1 MKKIFS
7 IMLGLAMAMGVN
19 AQTENPNRLIMMSKV
34 GNKAYAIDKI
44 DSIYFAK
51 KEGEV
56 RADVKFLEYVKD
68 DKKGDVLHV
77 AVTRTDPNCSYCID
91 VLPAN
96 TAKRYSDD
104 VLAQYFDQQKTTKFY
119 QDFTDAELTGFKQE
133 LEPNTKYTVFT
144 VAYDEYGVACEAS
157 RADFTTPKTPLIGN
171 PAISYTIDETT
182 TSSITLTV
190 TANEDCFGYYWCLFD
205 KGQAQAQFEQWGPM
219 FGFQNIESMIAQF
232 SGKKYEKVTTYTWKD
247 LKPGTEYD
255 ICVVP
260 VDEAG
265 TYADMVTIPVTT
277 KQQGGEGVAQ
287 VAITSGGA
295 SVQKTDDGDKL
306 TYTIIFTPNDQTA
319 VYHDGVVSKK
329 KFDEDGEEFWKNYLL
344 NGNPQDPNY
353 NQYGVDKYTFEANVG
368 EEYYGIAIAK
378 NANGEYGPMVKE
390 LFKVEAPAGVAPAKV
405 KANKGGVAT
414 RIKTN
419 EKRTAVVPVMKSVKL
434 VSAE

>member
-19 AQTENPNRLIMMSKV
+19 AQTENPNRLIMMSQA

-44 DSIYFAK
+44 DSIRFAK
-51 KEGEV
+51 KEGQV
-56 RADVKFLEYVKD
+56 RADVKFLKLVQDEE
-68 DKKGDVLHV
+68 KGNILHV
-77 AVTRTDPNCSYCID
+77 AVTRTSQDVSYCID
-91 VLPAN
+91 VLPTN
-96 TAKRYSDD
+96 TVKHYDD
-104 VLAQYFDQQKTTKFY
+104 NTLARYFDMQKTQKFN
-119 QDFTDAELTGFKQE
+119 QDFTDAELSGFSQK
-133 LEPNTKYTVFT
+133 LEPGTSYTVFT
-144 VAYDEYGVACEAS
+144 IAYDEYGVPCEGS
-157 RADFTTPKTPLIGN
+157 RAEFETPKAATVGN
-171 PAISYTIDETT
+171 PTVSYTIDETT
-182 TSSITLTV
+182 TNSFTITV
-190 TANEDCFGYYWCLFD
+190 TPNDDCAEYFWCSFG
-205 KGQAQAQFEQWGPM
+205 KGEAQAQFEQWGPM
-219 FGFQNIESMIAQF
+219 FGFPNIEAMVRQF
-232 SGKKYEKVTTYTWKD
+232 SGAAHEGVESNTWKD
-247 LKPGTEYD
+247 MAPGTDYEVL
-255 ICVVP
+255 VVP
-260 VDEAG
+260 VDVEG
-265 TYADMVTIPVTT
+265 NNGELVTIPVST
-277 KQQGGEGVAQ
+277 KQQGGDGIAQ

>member
-19 AQTENPNRLIMMSKV
+19 AQTENPNRLIMMSQA

-51 KEGEV
+51 KEGQV
-56 RADVKFLEYVKD
+56 RADVKFLKLVQDEE
-68 DKKGDVLHV
+68 KGNILHV
-77 AVTRTDPNCSYCID
+77 AVTRTSQDVSYCID
-91 VLPAN
+91 VLPTN
-96 TAKRYSDD
+96 TVKHYDD
-104 VLAQYFDQQKTTKFY
+104 NTLARYFDMQKTQKFN
-119 QDFTDAELTGFKQE
+119 QDFTDAELSGFSQK
-133 LEPNTKYTVFT
+133 LEPGTSYTVFT
-144 VAYDEYGVACEAS
+144 IAYDEYGVPCEGS
-157 RADFTTPKTPLIGN
+157 RAEFETPKAATVGN
-171 PAISYTIDETT
+171 PTVSYTIDETT
-182 TSSITLTV
+182 TNSFTITV
-190 TANEDCFGYYWCLFD
+190 TPNDDCAEYFWCSFG
-205 KGQAQAQFEQWGPM
+205 KGEAQAQFEQWGPM
-219 FGFQNIESMIAQF
+219 FGFPNIEAMVRQF
-232 SGKKYEKVTTYTWKD
+232 SGAAHEGVESNTWKD
-247 LKPGTEYD
+247 MAPGTDYEVL
-255 ICVVP
+255 VVP
-260 VDEAG
+260 VDVEG
-265 TYADMVTIPVTT
+265 NNGELVTIPVST
-277 KQQGGEGVAQ
+277 KQQGGDGIAQ

-419 EKRTAVVPVMKSVKL
+419 EKRTAVVPAMKTIKL

>member
-19 AQTENPNRLIMMSKV
+19 AQTENPNRLIVMSQA
-34 GNKAYAIDKI
+34 GNKAYALDKV

-56 RADVKFLEYVKD
+56 RADVKFLKYVKD

-77 AVTRTDPNCSYCID
+77 AVTRTDPNSSYCID
-91 VLPAN
+91 ILPAN

-104 VLAQYFDQQKTTKFY
+104 VLAQYFDQQKTTKFN

-157 RADFTTPKTPLIGN
+157 RADFTTPKAPLIGN

-182 TSSITLTV
+182 SSSFTLTV
-190 TANEDCFGYYWCLFD
+190 TANKDCLGYYWCMFE

-219 FGFQNIESMIAQF
+219 FGFPNIESMIAQF
-232 SGKKYEKVTTYTWKD
+232 SGREYDGVSTNTWKD
-247 LKPGTEYD
+247 LAPATDYEV
-255 ICVVP
+255 CVVP

-265 TYADMVTIPVTT
+265 TFADMVTIPVTT

-295 SVQKTDDGDKL
+295 EVYEDKL
-306 TYTIIFTPNDQTA
+306 LYTIIFTPNDQTA
-319 VYHDGVVSKK
+319 VYHDLVVSKEA
-329 KFDEDGEEFWKNYLL
+329 FDKDGEEFWKNYLL
-344 NGNPQDPNY
+344 NGNPEDPNY
-353 NQYGVDKYTFEANVG
+353 NQYGVDKFPFEAEAG
-368 EEYYGIAIAK
+368 KQYYGVAIAK
-378 NANGEYGPMVKE
+378 NAKGEYGPLVKE
-390 LFKVEAPAGVAPAKV
+390 LFTVEAPAGVAPAKV

>member
-19 AQTENPNRLIMMSKV
+19 AQTENPNRLIMMSQA
-34 GNKAYAIDKI
+34 GNKAYALDKI

-51 KEGEV
+51 KEGQV
-56 RADVKFLEYVKD
+56 RADVKFLKLVQDEE
-68 DKKGDVLHV
+68 KGNILHV
-77 AVTRTDPNCSYCID
+77 AVTRTSQDVSYCID
-91 VLPAN
+91 VLPTN
-96 TAKRYSDD
+96 TVKHYDD
-104 VLAQYFDQQKTTKFY
+104 NTLARYFDMQKTQKFN
-119 QDFTDAELTGFKQE
+119 QDFTDAELSGFSQK
-133 LEPNTKYTVFT
+133 LEPGTSYTVFT
-144 VAYDEYGVACEAS
+144 IAYDEYGVPCEGS
-157 RADFTTPKTPLIGN
+157 RAEFETPKAATVGN
-171 PAISYTIDETT
+171 PTVSYTIDETT
-182 TSSITLTV
+182 TNSFTITV
-190 TANEDCFGYYWCLFD
+190 TPNDDCAEYFWCSFG
-205 KGQAQAQFEQWGPM
+205 KGEAQAQFEQWGPM
-219 FGFQNIESMIAQF
+219 FGFPNIEAMVRQF
-232 SGKKYEKVTTYTWKD
+232 SGKAHEGVESNTWKD
-247 LKPGTEYD
+247 MAPGTDYEVL
-255 ICVVP
+255 VVP
-260 VDEAG
+260 VDVEG
-265 TYADMVTIPVTT
+265 NNGELVTIPVST
-277 KQQGGEGVAQ
+277 KQQGGDGIAQ

>member
-19 AQTENPNRLIMMSKV
+19 AQTENPNRLIMMSQA

-51 KEGEV
+51 KEGQV
-56 RADVKFLEYVKD
+56 RADVKFLKYVKD
-68 DKKGDVLHV
+68 DEKGDVLHV

-157 RADFTTPKTPLIGN
+157 RADFTTPKAPLIGN

-182 TSSITLTV
+182 SSSFTLTV
-190 TANEDCFGYYWCLFD
+190 TANEDCLGYYWCMFE

-219 FGFQNIESMIAQF
+219 FGFPNIESMIAQF
-232 SGKKYEKVTTYTWKD
+232 SGREYDGVSTNTWKD
-247 LKPGTEYD
+247 LAPATDYEV
-255 ICVVP
+255 CVVP

-265 TYADMVTIPVTT
+265 TFADMVTIPVST

>member
-19 AQTENPNRLIMMSKV
+19 AQTENPNRLIVMSQA
-34 GNKAYAIDKI
+34 GNKAYALDKV

-56 RADVKFLEYVKD
+56 RADVKFLKYVKD
-68 DKKGDVLHV
+68 DKKGDILHV

-119 QDFTDAELTGFKQE
+119 KDFTDAELTGFKQE

>member
-34 GNKAYAIDKI
+34 GNKAFALDKV

-104 VLAQYFDQQKTTKFY
+104 VLAQYFDQQKTTKFN
-119 QDFTDAELTGFKQE
+119 QDFTNAELTGFKQE

-157 RADFTTPKTPLIGN
+157 RADFTTPKAPLIGN

-182 TSSITLTV
+182 SSSFTLTV
-190 TANEDCFGYYWCLFD
+190 TANKDCLGYYWCMFE

-219 FGFQNIESMIAQF
+219 FGFSNIESMIAQF
-232 SGKKYEKVTTYTWKD
+232 SGREYDGVSTNTWKD
-247 LKPGTEYD
+247 LAPATDYEV
-255 ICVVP
+255 CVVP

-265 TYADMVTIPVTT
+265 TFADMVTIPVTT

-295 SVQKTDDGDKL
+295 NVYEDKL

-319 VYHDGVVSKK
+319 VHHDLVVSKEA
-329 KFDEDGEEFWKNYLL
+329 FDKEGEETWKNYLL
-344 NGNPQDPNY
+344 NGDPQDPNY
-353 NQYGVDKYTFEANVG
+353 NQYGVDKYTFEANAG

>member
-19 AQTENPNRLIMMSKV
+19 AQTENPNRLIMMSQA
-34 GNKAYAIDKI
+34 GNKAYALDKI

-51 KEGEV
+51 KEGQV
-56 RADVKFLEYVKD
+56 RADVKFLKYEKD
-68 DKKGDVLHV
+68 DEKGDVLHV
-77 AVTRTDPNCSYCID
+77 AVTRTDPNSSYCID
-91 VLPAN
+91 ILPAN

-104 VLAQYFDQQKTTKFY
+104 VLAQYFDQQKTTKFN
-119 QDFTDAELTGFKQE
+119 QDFTNAELTGFKQE

-157 RADFTTPKTPLIGN
+157 RADFETPKTPLIGN

-219 FGFQNIESMIAQF
+219 FGFPNIESMIAQF
-232 SGKKYEKVTTYTWKD
+232 SGREYDGVSTNTWKD
-247 LKPGTEYD
+247 LAPATDYEV
-255 ICVVP
+255 CVVP

-265 TYADMVTIPVTT
+265 TFADMVTIPVST

-295 SVQKTDDGDKL
+295 EVYEGKL
-306 TYTIIFTPNDQTA
+306 LYTIIFTPNDQTA
-319 VYHDGVVSKK
+319 VYHDLVVSKEA
-329 KFDEDGEEFWKNYLL
+329 FDKDGEEFWKNYLL
-344 NGNPQDPNY
+344 NGNPEDPNY
-353 NQYGVDKYTFEANVG
+353 NQYGVDKFPFEAEAG
-368 EEYYGIAIAK
+368 KQYYGVAIAK
-378 NANGEYGPMVKE
+378 NAKGEYGPLVKE
-390 LFKVEAPAGVAPAKV
+390 LFTVEAPAGVAPAKV

-419 EKRTAVVPVMKSVKL
+419 EKRTAVVPVMKSIKL

>member
-19 AQTENPNRLIMMSKV
+19 AQTENPNRLIMMSQA
-34 GNKAYAIDKI
+34 GNKAYALDKI

-51 KEGEV
+51 KEGQV
-56 RADVKFLEYVKD
+56 RADVKFLKYVKD
-68 DKKGDVLHV
+68 DKKGDILHV

-119 QDFTDAELTGFKQE
+119 KDFTDAELTGFKQE

-157 RADFTTPKTPLIGN
+157 RADFTTPKTPLVGN

>member
-19 AQTENPNRLIMMSKV
+19 AQTENPNRLIMMSQA
-34 GNKAYAIDKI
+34 GNKAYALDKI

-51 KEGEV
+51 KEGQV
-56 RADVKFLEYVKD
+56 RADVKFLKYEKD
-68 DKKGDVLHV
+68 DEKGDVLHV
-77 AVTRTDPNCSYCID
+77 AVTRTDPNSSYCID
-91 VLPAN
+91 ILPAN

-104 VLAQYFDQQKTTKFY
+104 VLAQYFDQQKTTKFN
-119 QDFTDAELTGFKQE
+119 QDFTNAELTGFKQE

-232 SGKKYEKVTTYTWKD
+232 SGREYDGVSTNTWKD
-247 LKPGTEYD
+247 LAPATDYEV
-255 ICVVP
+255 CVVP

-265 TYADMVTIPVTT
+265 TFADMVTIPVST

-295 SVQKTDDGDKL
+295 EVYEGKL
-306 TYTIIFTPNDQTA
+306 LYTIIFTPNDQTA
-319 VYHDGVVSKK
+319 VYHDLVVSKEA
-329 KFDEDGEEFWKNYLL
+329 FDKDGEEFWKNYLL
-344 NGNPQDPNY
+344 NGNPEDPNY
-353 NQYGVDKYTFEANVG
+353 NQYGVDKFPFEAEAG
-368 EEYYGIAIAK
+368 KQYYGVAIAK
-378 NANGEYGPMVKE
+378 NAKGEYGPLVKE
-390 LFKVEAPAGVAPAKV
+390 LFTVEAPAGVAPAKV

-419 EKRTAVVPVMKSVKL
+419 EKRTAVVPVMKSIKL

>member
-19 AQTENPNRLIMMSKV
+19 AQTENPNRLIMMSQA

-44 DSIYFAK
+44 DSIRFAK
-51 KEGEV
+51 KEGQV
-56 RADVKFLEYVKD
+56 RADVKFLKYVKD
-68 DKKGDVLHV
+68 DEKGDVLHV
-77 AVTRTDPNCSYCID
+77 AVTRTDPNSSYCID
-91 VLPAN
+91 ILPAN
-96 TAKRYSDD
+96 TAKGYSDD
-104 VLAQYFDQQKTTKFY
+104 VLAQYFDKQKTTQFY

-157 RADFTTPKTPLIGN
+157 RADFTTPKAPLIGN

-182 TSSITLTV
+182 SSSFTLTV
-190 TANEDCFGYYWCLFD
+190 TANKDCLGYYWCMFE

-219 FGFQNIESMIAQF
+219 FGFPNIESMIAQF
-232 SGKKYEKVTTYTWKD
+232 SGKKYEEVSTNTWKD
-247 LKPGTEYD
+247 LAPGTDYEV
-255 ICVVP
+255 CVVP

-295 SVQKTDDGDKL
+295 EVYEGKL
-306 TYTIIFTPNDQTA
+306 LYTIIFTPNDQTA
-319 VYHDGVVSKK
+319 VYHDLVVSKEA
-329 KFDEDGEEFWKNYLL
+329 FDKDGEEFWKNYLL
-344 NGNPQDPNY
+344 NGNPEDPNY
-353 NQYGVDKYTFEANVG
+353 NQYGVDKFPFEAEAG
-368 EEYYGIAIAK
+368 KQYYGVAIAK
-378 NANGEYGPMVKE
+378 NAKGEYGPLVKE
-390 LFKVEAPAGVAPAKV
+390 LFTVEAPAGVAPAKV

-419 EKRTAVVPVMKSVKL
+419 EKRTAVVPAMKTIKL

>member
-19 AQTENPNRLIMMSKV
+19 AQTENPNRLIVMSQA
-34 GNKAYAIDKI
+34 GNKAYALDKV

-56 RADVKFLEYVKD
+56 RADVKFLKYVKD

-77 AVTRTDPNCSYCID
+77 AVTRTDPNSSYCID
-91 VLPAN
+91 ILPAN

-104 VLAQYFDQQKTTKFY
+104 VLAQYFDQQKTTKFN

-157 RADFTTPKTPLIGN
+157 RADFTTPKAPLIGN

-182 TSSITLTV
+182 NSSFTLTV
-190 TANEDCFGYYWCLFD
+190 TANKDCLGYYWCMFE

-219 FGFQNIESMIAQF
+219 FGFPNIESMIAQF
-232 SGKKYEKVTTYTWKD
+232 SGREYDGVSTNTWKD
-247 LKPGTEYD
+247 LAPATDYEV
-255 ICVVP
+255 CVVP

-265 TYADMVTIPVTT
+265 TFADMVTIPVTT

-295 SVQKTDDGDKL
+295 EVYEDKL
-306 TYTIIFTPNDQTA
+306 LYTIIFTPNDQTA
-319 VYHDGVVSKK
+319 VYHDLVVSKEA
-329 KFDEDGEEFWKNYLL
+329 FDKDGEEFWKNYLL
-344 NGNPQDPNY
+344 NGNPEDPNY
-353 NQYGVDKYTFEANVG
+353 NQYGVDKFPFEAEAG
-368 EEYYGIAIAK
+368 KQYYGVAIAK
-378 NANGEYGPMVKE
+378 NAKGEYGPLVKE
-390 LFKVEAPAGVAPAKV
+390 LFTVEAPAGVAPAKV

-419 EKRTAVVPVMKSVKL
+419 EKRTAVVPVMKSIKL

>member
-7 IMLGLAMAMGVN
+7 IMLGLAMAMSVN
-19 AQTENPNRLIMMSKV
+19 AQTENPNRLIMMSQA
-34 GNKAYAIDKI
+34 GNKAYALDKI

-51 KEGEV
+51 KEGQV
-56 RADVKFLEYVKD
+56 RADVKFLKYVKD
-68 DKKGDVLHV
+68 DKKGDILHV

-119 QDFTDAELTGFKQE
+119 KDFTDAELTGFKQE

-295 SVQKTDDGDKL
+295 SVQKTDDGDEL

>member
-19 AQTENPNRLIMMSKV
+19 AQTENPNRLIVMSQA
-34 GNKAYAIDKI
+34 GNKAYALDKV

-56 RADVKFLEYVKD
+56 RADVKFLKYVKD

-77 AVTRTDPNCSYCID
+77 AVTRTDPNSSYCID
-91 VLPAN
+91 ILPAN

-104 VLAQYFDQQKTTKFY
+104 VLAQYFDQQKTTKFN

-157 RADFTTPKTPLIGN
+157 RADFTTPKAPLIGN

-182 TSSITLTV
+182 SSSFTLTV
-190 TANEDCFGYYWCLFD
+190 TANKDCLGYYWCMFE

-219 FGFQNIESMIAQF
+219 FGFPNIESMIAQF
-232 SGKKYEKVTTYTWKD
+232 SGREYDGVSTNTWKD
-247 LKPGTEYD
+247 LAPATDYEV
-255 ICVVP
+255 CVVP

-265 TYADMVTIPVTT
+265 TFADMVTIPVTT

-295 SVQKTDDGDKL
+295 EVYEDKL
-306 TYTIIFTPNDQTA
+306 LYTIIFTPNDQTA
-319 VYHDGVVSKK
+319 VYHDLVVSKEA
-329 KFDEDGEEFWKNYLL
+329 FDKDGEEFWKNYLL
-344 NGNPQDPNY
+344 NGNPEDPNY
-353 NQYGVDKYTFEANVG
+353 NQYGVDKFPFEAEAG
-368 EEYYGIAIAK
+368 KQYYGVAIAK
-378 NANGEYGPMVKE
+378 NAKGEYGPLVKE
-390 LFKVEAPAGVAPAKV
+390 LFAVEAPAGVAPAKV

-419 EKRTAVVPVMKSVKL
+419 EKRTAVVPVMKSIKL

>member
-19 AQTENPNRLIMMSKV
+19 AQTENPNRLIMMSQA
-34 GNKAYAIDKI
+34 GNKAYALDKI

-51 KEGEV
+51 KEGQV
-56 RADVKFLEYVKD
+56 RADVKFLKYVKD
-68 DKKGDVLHV
+68 DKKGDILHV

-119 QDFTDAELTGFKQE
+119 KDFTDAELTGFKQE

-295 SVQKTDDGDKL
+295 EVYEGKL
-306 TYTIIFTPNDQTA
+306 LYTIIFTPNDQTA
-319 VYHDGVVSKK
+319 VYHDLVVSKEA
-329 KFDEDGEEFWKNYLL
+329 FDKDGEEFWKNYLL
-344 NGNPQDPNY
+344 NGNPEDPNY
-353 NQYGVDKYTFEANVG
+353 NQYGVDKFPFEAEAG
-368 EEYYGIAIAK
+368 KQYYGIAIAK

-390 LFKVEAPAGVAPAKV
+390 LFKVEAPAGVAPAEV

>member
-19 AQTENPNRLIMMSKV
+19 AQTENPNRLIMMSQA
-34 GNKAYAIDKI
+34 GNKAYALDKI

-51 KEGEV
+51 KEGQV
-56 RADVKFLEYVKD
+56 RADVKFLKYEKD
-68 DKKGDVLHV
+68 DEKGDVLHV

-91 VLPAN
+91 ILPAN

-104 VLAQYFDQQKTTKFY
+104 VLAQYFDQQKTTKFN
-119 QDFTDAELTGFKQE
+119 QDFTNAELTGFKQE

>member
-19 AQTENPNRLIMMSKV
+19 AQTENPNRLIMMSQA

-44 DSIYFAK
+44 DSIRFAK
-51 KEGEV
+51 KEGQV
-56 RADVKFLEYVKD
+56 RADVKFLKYEKD
-68 DKKGDVLHV
+68 AEKGDVLHV
-77 AVTRTDPNCSYCID
+77 AVTRTDPNSSYCID

-104 VLAQYFDQQKTTKFY
+104 VLAQYFDKQKTTQFN

-133 LEPNTKYTVFT
+133 LEPNTQYTVFT

-157 RADFTTPKTPLIGN
+157 RADFTTPKTPLVGN

-182 TSSITLTV
+182 TSSFTLTV
-190 TANEDCFGYYWCLFD
+190 TANEDCFGYYWCMFE

-219 FGFQNIESMIAQF
+219 FGFPNIESMIAQF
-232 SGKKYEKVTTYTWKD
+232 SGKKYEEVSTHTWKD
-247 LKPGTEYD
+247 LAPGTDYEV
-255 ICVVP
+255 CVVP

-265 TYADMVTIPVTT
+265 TYADMITIPVTT

-295 SVQKTDDGDKL
+295 EVYEGKL
-306 TYTIIFTPNDQTA
+306 LYTIIFTPNDQTA
-319 VYHDGVVSKK
+319 VYHDLVVSKEA
-329 KFDEDGEEFWKNYLL
+329 FDKDGEEFWKNYLL
-344 NGNPQDPNY
+344 NGNPEDPNY
-353 NQYGVDKYTFEANVG
+353 NQYGVDKFPFEAEAG
-368 EEYYGIAIAK
+368 KQYYGVAIAK
-378 NANGEYGPMVKE
+378 NAKGEYGPLVKE
-390 LFKVEAPAGVAPAKV
+390 LFTVEAPAGVAPAKV

-419 EKRTAVVPVMKSVKL
+419 EKRTAVVPVMKSIKL

>member
-1 MKKIFS
+1 
-7 IMLGLAMAMGVN
+7 MLGLAMAMSVN
-19 AQTENPNRLIMMSKV
+19 AQTENPNRLIMMSQA
-34 GNKAYAIDKI
+34 GNKAYALDKI

-51 KEGEV
+51 KEGQV
-56 RADVKFLEYVKD
+56 RADVKFLKYVKD
-68 DKKGDVLHV
+68 DKKGDILHV

-119 QDFTDAELTGFKQE
+119 KDFTDAELTGFKQE

-295 SVQKTDDGDKL
+295 SVQKTDDGDEL

>member
-19 AQTENPNRLIMMSKV
+19 AQTENPNRLIMMSQA
-34 GNKAYAIDKI
+34 GNKAYALDKI

-56 RADVKFLEYVKD
+56 RADVKFLKYVKD

-77 AVTRTDPNCSYCID
+77 AVTRTDPNSSYCID
-91 VLPAN
+91 ILPAN

-104 VLAQYFDQQKTTKFY
+104 VLAQYFDQQKITKFN

-157 RADFTTPKTPLIGN
+157 RADFTTPKAPLIGN

-182 TSSITLTV
+182 SSSFTLTV
-190 TANEDCFGYYWCLFD
+190 TANKDCLGYYWCMFE

-219 FGFQNIESMIAQF
+219 FGFPNIESMIAQF
-232 SGKKYEKVTTYTWKD
+232 SGREYDGVSTNTWKD
-247 LKPGTEYD
+247 LAPATDYEV
-255 ICVVP
+255 CVVP

-265 TYADMVTIPVTT
+265 TFADMVTIPVTT

-287 VAITSGGA
+287 VAITSEGVTEYEGEEGKQL
-295 SVQKTDDGDKL
+295 VCTL
-306 TYTIIFTPNDQTA
+306 VFTPNDQTA
-319 VYHDGVVSKK
+319 VYHDLVVEKGA
-329 KFDEDGEEFWKNYLL
+329 FDKEGEEYWKNYLL
-344 NGNPQDPNY
+344 NGDPQDPNY
-353 NQYGVDKYTFEANVG
+353 NQYGVDRFPFAAEAG
-368 EEYYGIAIAK
+368 KQYYGVAIAK
-378 NANGEYGPMVKE
+378 NAKGEYGPLVKE
-390 LFKVEAPAGVAPAKV
+390 LFNVEAPAGVAPAKV

-414 RIKTN
+414 RIKSN
-419 EKRTAVVPVMKSVKL
+419 EKRTAVVPVMKTIKL

>member
-19 AQTENPNRLIMMSKV
+19 AQTENPNRLIMMSQA
-34 GNKAYAIDKI
+34 GNKAYALDKI

-51 KEGEV
+51 KEGQV
-56 RADVKFLEYVKD
+56 RADVKFLKYVKD
-68 DKKGDVLHV
+68 DEKGDVLHV

-104 VLAQYFDQQKTTKFY
+104 VLAQYFDQQKTTKFN
-119 QDFTDAELTGFKQE
+119 QDFTNAELTGFKQE

-157 RADFTTPKTPLIGN
+157 RADFTTPKAPLIGN

>member
-19 AQTENPNRLIMMSKV
+19 AQTENPNRLIMMSQA

-51 KEGEV
+51 KEGQV
-56 RADVKFLEYVKD
+56 RADVKFLKYVKD
-68 DKKGDVLHV
+68 DEKGDVLHV

-144 VAYDEYGVACEAS
+144 VAYDEYGASCDAS
-157 RADFTTPKTPLIGN
+157 RTDFTTAKAPLIGN

-182 TSSITLTV
+182 SSSFTLTV
-190 TANEDCFGYYWCLFD
+190 TANEDCLGYYWCMFE

-219 FGFQNIESMIAQF
+219 FGFPNIESMIAQF
-232 SGKKYEKVTTYTWKD
+232 SGREYDGVSTNTWKD
-247 LKPGTEYD
+247 LAPATDYEV
-255 ICVVP
+255 CVVP

-265 TYADMVTIPVTT
+265 TFADMVTIPVST

-295 SVQKTDDGDKL
+295 EVYEGKL
-306 TYTIIFTPNDQTA
+306 LYTIIFTPNDQTA
-319 VYHDGVVSKK
+319 VYHDLVVSKEA
-329 KFDEDGEEFWKNYLL
+329 FDKDGEEFWKNYLL
-344 NGNPQDPNY
+344 NGNPEDPNY
-353 NQYGVDKYTFEANVG
+353 NQYGVDKFPFEAEAG
-368 EEYYGIAIAK
+368 KQYYGVAIAK
-378 NANGEYGPMVKE
+378 NAKGEYGPLVKE
-390 LFKVEAPAGVAPAKV
+390 LFTVEAPAGVAPAKV

>member
-19 AQTENPNRLIMMSKV
+19 AQTENPNRLIVMSQA
-34 GNKAYAIDKI
+34 GNKAYALDKV

-56 RADVKFLEYVKD
+56 RADVKFLKYVKD

-77 AVTRTDPNCSYCID
+77 AVTRTDPNSSYCID
-91 VLPAN
+91 ILPAN

-104 VLAQYFDQQKTTKFY
+104 VLAQYFDQQKTTKFN

-157 RADFTTPKTPLIGN
+157 RADFTTPKAPLIGN

-182 TSSITLTV
+182 SSSFTLTV
-190 TANEDCFGYYWCLFD
+190 TANKDCLGYYWCMFE

-219 FGFQNIESMIAQF
+219 FGFPNIESMIAQF
-232 SGKKYEKVTTYTWKD
+232 SGREYDGVSTNTWKD
-247 LKPGTEYD
+247 LAPATDYEV
-255 ICVVP
+255 CVVP

-265 TYADMVTIPVTT
+265 TFADMVTIPVTT

-295 SVQKTDDGDKL
+295 NVYEDKL
-306 TYTIIFTPNDQTA
+306 LYTIIFTPNDQTA
-319 VYHDGVVSKK
+319 VHHDLVVSKEA
-329 KFDEDGEEFWKNYLL
+329 FDKEGEETWKNYLL
-344 NGNPQDPNY
+344 NGDPQDPNY
-353 NQYGVDKYTFEANVG
+353 NQYGVDKYTFEANAG

-414 RIKTN
+414 RINSN
-419 EKRTAVVPVMKSVKL
+419 EKRTAVVPVMKRIQL
-434 VSAE
+434 VNAE

>member
-19 AQTENPNRLIMMSKV
+19 AQTENPNRLIMMSQA
-34 GNKAYAIDKI
+34 GNKAYALDKI
-44 DSIYFAK
+44 DSIYFVK
-51 KEGEV
+51 KEGQV
-56 RADVKFLEYVKD
+56 RADVKFLKYVKD
-68 DKKGDVLHV
+68 DKKGDILHV

-119 QDFTDAELTGFKQE
+119 KDFTDAELTGFKQE

>member
-19 AQTENPNRLIMMSKV
+19 AQTENPNRLIMMSQA
-34 GNKAYAIDKI
+34 GNKAYALDKI

-51 KEGEV
+51 KEGQV
-56 RADVKFLEYVKD
+56 RADVKFLKYVKD
-68 DKKGDVLHV
+68 DKKGNILHV

-119 QDFTDAELTGFKQE
+119 KDFTDAELTGFKQE

>member
-19 AQTENPNRLIMMSKV
+19 AQTENPNRLIVMSQA
-34 GNKAYAIDKI
+34 GNKAYALDKV

-56 RADVKFLEYVKD
+56 RADVKFLKYVKD

-77 AVTRTDPNCSYCID
+77 AVTRTDPNSSYCID
-91 VLPAN
+91 ILPAN

-104 VLAQYFDQQKTTKFY
+104 VLAQYFDQQKTTKFN

-157 RADFTTPKTPLIGN
+157 RADFTTPKAPLIGN

-182 TSSITLTV
+182 SSSFTLTV
-190 TANEDCFGYYWCLFD
+190 TANKDCLGYYWCMFE

-219 FGFQNIESMIAQF
+219 FGFPNIESMIAQF
-232 SGKKYEKVTTYTWKD
+232 SGREYDGVSTNTWKD
-247 LKPGTEYD
+247 LAPATDYEV
-255 ICVVP
+255 CVVP

-265 TYADMVTIPVTT
+265 TFADMVTIPVTT
-277 KQQGGEGVAQ
+277 KWQGGEGVAQ

-295 SVQKTDDGDKL
+295 NVYEDKL
-306 TYTIIFTPNDQTA
+306 LYTIIFTPNDQTA
-319 VYHDGVVSKK
+319 VHHDLVVSKEAFDK
-329 KFDEDGEEFWKNYLL
+329 KGEETWKNYLL
-344 NGNPQDPNY
+344 NGDPQDPNY
-353 NQYGVDKYTFEANVG
+353 NQYGVDKYTFEANAG

>member
-19 AQTENPNRLIMMSKV
+19 AQTENPNRLIVMSQA
-34 GNKAYAIDKI
+34 GNKAYALDKV

-56 RADVKFLEYVKD
+56 RADVKFLKYVKD

-77 AVTRTDPNCSYCID
+77 AVTRTDPNSSYCID
-91 VLPAN
+91 ILPAN

-104 VLAQYFDQQKTTKFY
+104 VLAQYFDQQKTTKFN
-119 QDFTDAELTGFKQE
+119 QDFTNAELTGFKQE

-157 RADFTTPKTPLIGN
+157 RADFETPKTPLIGN
-171 PAISYTIDETT
+171 PVISYTIDETT

-295 SVQKTDDGDKL
+295 EVYEGKL
-306 TYTIIFTPNDQTA
+306 LYTIIFTPNDQTA
-319 VYHDGVVSKK
+319 VYHDLVVSKEA
-329 KFDEDGEEFWKNYLL
+329 FDKDGEEFWKNYLL
-344 NGNPQDPNY
+344 NGNPEDPNY
-353 NQYGVDKYTFEANVG
+353 NQYGVDKFPFEAEAG
-368 EEYYGIAIAK
+368 KQYYGVAIAK
-378 NANGEYGPMVKE
+378 NAKGEYGPLVKE
-390 LFKVEAPAGVAPAKV
+390 LFTVEAPAGVAPAKV

>member
-19 AQTENPNRLIMMSKV
+19 AQTENPNRLIMMSQA

-51 KEGEV
+51 KEGQV
-56 RADVKFLEYVKD
+56 RADVKFLKYEKD
-68 DKKGDVLHV
+68 AEKGDVLHV
-77 AVTRTDPNCSYCID
+77 AVTRTDPNSSYCID
-91 VLPAN
+91 ILPAN

-104 VLAQYFDQQKTTKFY
+104 VLAQYFDQQKTTKFN

-133 LEPNTKYTVFT
+133 LEPNTQYTVFT

-157 RADFTTPKTPLIGN
+157 RADFTTPKTPLVGN

-182 TSSITLTV
+182 TSSFTLTV
-190 TANEDCFGYYWCLFD
+190 TANEDCFGYYWCMFE

-219 FGFQNIESMIAQF
+219 FGFPNIESMIAQF
-232 SGKKYEKVTTYTWKD
+232 SGKKYEEVSTHTWKD
-247 LKPGTEYD
+247 LAPGTDYEV
-255 ICVVP
+255 CVVP

-295 SVQKTDDGDKL
+295 EVYEGKL
-306 TYTIIFTPNDQTA
+306 LYTIIFTPNDQTA
-319 VYHDGVVSKK
+319 VYHDLVVSKEA
-329 KFDEDGEEFWKNYLL
+329 FDKDGEEFWKNYLL
-344 NGNPQDPNY
+344 NGNPEDPNY
-353 NQYGVDKYTFEANVG
+353 NQYGVDKFPFEAEAG
-368 EEYYGIAIAK
+368 KQYYGVAIAK
-378 NANGEYGPMVKE
+378 NAKGEYGPLVKE
-390 LFKVEAPAGVAPAKV
+390 LFTVEAPAGVAPAKV

-414 RIKTN
+414 RIKSN
-419 EKRTAVVPVMKSVKL
+419 EKRTAVAPVMKGIQL
-434 VSAE
+434 VNAE

>member
-19 AQTENPNRLIMMSKV
+19 AQTENPNRLIVMSQA
-34 GNKAYAIDKI
+34 GNKAYALDKV

-56 RADVKFLEYVKD
+56 RADVKFLKYVKD

-77 AVTRTDPNCSYCID
+77 AVTRTDPNSSYCID
-91 VLPAN
+91 ILPAN
-96 TAKRYSDD
+96 TAKRYLDD
-104 VLAQYFDQQKTTKFY
+104 VLAQYFDQQKTTKFN
-119 QDFTDAELTGFKQE
+119 QNFTDAELTGFKQE

-157 RADFTTPKTPLIGN
+157 RADFTTPKAPLIGN

-182 TSSITLTV
+182 SSSFTLTV
-190 TANEDCFGYYWCLFD
+190 TANKDCLGYYWCMFE

-219 FGFQNIESMIAQF
+219 FGFPNIESMIAQF
-232 SGKKYEKVTTYTWKD
+232 SGREYDGVSTNTWKD
-247 LKPGTEYD
+247 LAPATDYEV
-255 ICVVP
+255 CVVP

-265 TYADMVTIPVTT
+265 TFADMVTIPVTT

-295 SVQKTDDGDKL
+295 NVYEDKL
-306 TYTIIFTPNDQTA
+306 LYTIIFTPNDQTA
-319 VYHDGVVSKK
+319 VHHDLVVSKEA
-329 KFDEDGEEFWKNYLL
+329 FDKEGEETWKNYLL
-344 NGNPQDPNY
+344 NGDPQDPNY
-353 NQYGVDKYTFEANVG
+353 NQYGVDKYTFEANAG

>member
-1 MKKIFS
+1 
-7 IMLGLAMAMGVN
+7 MLGLAMAMGVN
-19 AQTENPNRLIMMSKV
+19 AQTENPNRLIMMSQA
-34 GNKAYAIDKI
+34 GNKAYALDKI

-51 KEGEV
+51 KEGQV
-56 RADVKFLEYVKD
+56 RADVKFLKLVQDEE
-68 DKKGDVLHV
+68 KGNILHV
-77 AVTRTDPNCSYCID
+77 AVTRTSQDVSYCID
-91 VLPAN
+91 VLPTN
-96 TAKRYSDD
+96 TVKHYDD
-104 VLAQYFDQQKTTKFY
+104 NTLARYFDMQKTQKFN
-119 QDFTDAELTGFKQE
+119 QDFTDAELSGFSQK
-133 LEPNTKYTVFT
+133 LEPGTSYTVFT
-144 VAYDEYGVACEAS
+144 IAYDEYGVPCEGS
-157 RADFTTPKTPLIGN
+157 RAEFETPKAATVGN
-171 PAISYTIDETT
+171 PTVSYTIDETT
-182 TSSITLTV
+182 TNSFTITV
-190 TANEDCFGYYWCLFD
+190 TPNDDCAEYFWCSFG
-205 KGQAQAQFEQWGPM
+205 KGEAQAQFEQWGPM
-219 FGFQNIESMIAQF
+219 FGFPNIEAMVRQF
-232 SGKKYEKVTTYTWKD
+232 SGAAHEGVESNTWKD
-247 LKPGTEYD
+247 MAPGTDYEVL
-255 ICVVP
+255 VVP
-260 VDEAG
+260 VDVEG
-265 TYADMVTIPVTT
+265 NNGELVTIPVST
-277 KQQGGEGVAQ
+277 KQQGGDGIAQ

>member
-19 AQTENPNRLIMMSKV
+19 AQTENPNRLIVMSQA
-34 GNKAYAIDKI
+34 GNKAYALDKV

-56 RADVKFLEYVKD
+56 RADVKFLKYVKD

-77 AVTRTDPNCSYCID
+77 AVTRTDPNSSYCID
-91 VLPAN
+91 ILPAN

-104 VLAQYFDQQKTTKFY
+104 VLAQYFDQQKTTKFN

-157 RADFTTPKTPLIGN
+157 RADFTTPKAPLIGN

-182 TSSITLTV
+182 SSSFTLTV
-190 TANEDCFGYYWCLFD
+190 TANKDCLGYYWCMFE

-219 FGFQNIESMIAQF
+219 FGFPNIESMIAQF
-232 SGKKYEKVTTYTWKD
+232 SGREYDGVSTNTWKD
-247 LKPGTEYD
+247 LAPATDYEV
-255 ICVVP
+255 CVVP

-265 TYADMVTIPVTT
+265 TFADMVTIPVTT

-295 SVQKTDDGDKL
+295 NVYEDKL
-306 TYTIIFTPNDQTA
+306 LYTIIFTPNDQTA
-319 VYHDGVVSKK
+319 VHHDLVVSKEA
-329 KFDEDGEEFWKNYLL
+329 FDKEGEKTWKNYLL
-344 NGNPQDPNY
+344 NGDPQDPNY
-353 NQYGVDKYTFEANVG
+353 NQYGVDKYTFEANAG

-414 RIKTN
+414 RINSN
-419 EKRTAVVPVMKSVKL
+419 EKRTAVVPVMKSIKL
-434 VSAE
+434 VNAE

>member
-34 GNKAYAIDKI
+34 GNKAFALDKV

-104 VLAQYFDQQKTTKFY
+104 VLAQYFDQQKTTKFN
-119 QDFTDAELTGFKQE
+119 QDFTNAELTGFKQE

-157 RADFTTPKTPLIGN
+157 RADFTTPKAPLIGN

-182 TSSITLTV
+182 SSSFTLTV
-190 TANEDCFGYYWCLFD
+190 TANKDCLGYYWCMFE

-219 FGFQNIESMIAQF
+219 FGFPNIESMIAQF
-232 SGKKYEKVTTYTWKD
+232 SGREYDGVSTNTWKD
-247 LKPGTEYD
+247 LAPATDYEV
-255 ICVVP
+255 CVVP

-265 TYADMVTIPVTT
+265 TFADMVTIPVTT

-295 SVQKTDDGDKL
+295 NVYEDKL
-306 TYTIIFTPNDQTA
+306 LYTIIFTPNDQTA
-319 VYHDGVVSKK
+319 VHHDLVVSKEA
-329 KFDEDGEEFWKNYLL
+329 FDKEGEETWKNYLL
-344 NGNPQDPNY
+344 NGDPQDPNY
-353 NQYGVDKYTFEANVG
+353 NQYGVDKYTFEANAG

>member
-19 AQTENPNRLIMMSKV
+19 AQTENPNRLIVMSQA
-34 GNKAYAIDKI
+34 GNKAYALDKV

-77 AVTRTDPNCSYCID
+77 AVTRTDPNSSYCID
-91 VLPAN
+91 ILPAN

-104 VLAQYFDQQKTTKFY
+104 VLAQYFDQQKTTKFN

-157 RADFTTPKTPLIGN
+157 RADFTTPKAPLIGN

-182 TSSITLTV
+182 SSSFTLTV
-190 TANEDCFGYYWCLFD
+190 TANKDCLGYYWCMFE

-219 FGFQNIESMIAQF
+219 FGFPNIESMIAQF
-232 SGKKYEKVTTYTWKD
+232 SGREYDGVSTNTWKD
-247 LKPGTEYD
+247 LAPATDYEV
-255 ICVVP
+255 CVVP

-265 TYADMVTIPVTT
+265 TFADMVTIPVTT
-277 KQQGGEGVAQ
+277 KKQGGEGVAQ

-295 SVQKTDDGDKL
+295 NVYEDKL

-319 VYHDGVVSKK
+319 VYHDLVVSKEAFDK
-329 KFDEDGEEFWKNYLL
+329 KGEETWKNYLL
-344 NGNPQDPNY
+344 NGDPQDPNY
-353 NQYGVDKYTFEANVG
+353 NQYGVDKYTFEANAG

-405 KANKGGVAT
+405 KANKDGVAT
-414 RIKTN
+414 RIKSN

>member
-119 QDFTDAELTGFKQE
+119 KDFTDAELTGFKQE

>member
-19 AQTENPNRLIMMSKV
+19 AQTENPNRLIVMSQA
-34 GNKAYAIDKI
+34 GNKAYALDKV

-56 RADVKFLEYVKD
+56 RADVKFLKYVKD

-77 AVTRTDPNCSYCID
+77 AVTRTDPNSSYCID
-91 VLPAN
+91 ILPAN

-104 VLAQYFDQQKTTKFY
+104 VLAQYFDQQKTTKFN

-157 RADFTTPKTPLIGN
+157 RADFTTPKAPLIGN

-182 TSSITLTV
+182 SSSFTLTV
-190 TANEDCFGYYWCLFD
+190 TANKDCLGYYWCMFE

-219 FGFQNIESMIAQF
+219 FGFPNIESMIAQF
-232 SGKKYEKVTTYTWKD
+232 SGREYDGVSTNTWKD
-247 LKPGTEYD
+247 LAPATDYEV
-255 ICVVP
+255 CVVP

-265 TYADMVTIPVTT
+265 TFADMVTIPVTT

-295 SVQKTDDGDKL
+295 EVYEGKL
-306 TYTIIFTPNDQTA
+306 LYTIIFTPNDQTA
-319 VYHDGVVSKK
+319 VYHDLVVSKEA
-329 KFDEDGEEFWKNYLL
+329 FDKDGEEFWKNYLL
-344 NGNPQDPNY
+344 NGNPEDPNY
-353 NQYGVDKYTFEANVG
+353 NQYGVDKFPFEAEAG
-368 EEYYGIAIAK
+368 KQYYGVAIAK
-378 NANGEYGPMVKE
+378 NAKGEYGPLVKE
-390 LFKVEAPAGVAPAKV
+390 LFTVEAPAGVAPAKV

-419 EKRTAVVPVMKSVKL
+419 EKRTAVVPVMKSIKL